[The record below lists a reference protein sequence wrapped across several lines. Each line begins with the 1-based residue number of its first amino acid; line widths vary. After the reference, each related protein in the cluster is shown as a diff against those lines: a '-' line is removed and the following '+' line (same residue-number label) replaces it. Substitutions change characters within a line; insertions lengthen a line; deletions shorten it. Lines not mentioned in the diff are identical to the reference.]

1 VAVERFLPDVDRTR
15 RAAGWFMIAA
25 FGVPLLWLA
34 SVVVELGRANSTAV
48 VLFLVLSF
56 MLALG
61 ARLAFRPQEYLEV
74 DLESRTFAVIRKGK
88 RAAAGALDALGPL
101 EVRMRTRVVGSEG
114 KRRTIIE
121 YVVRAAVHS
130 NVDLY
135 VMKTPGKAR
144 QKMEGIGRAW
154 RLPCKSL
161 GGAVR
166 PPDALDTPLHER
178 LRGDSAARK
187 AVPLS
192 PDWGLRIKPAPM
204 GYAMVSTHRSWVPL
218 QMGLLFLVLGLVVL
232 GGSFH
237 YGVWDEANNGDPFA
251 QVFAALV
258 SVMMLG
264 MVGTAAAG
272 ARNTFFPGTVHI
284 DDRGVTYRG
293 RRMRFKHI
301 EEVTAG
307 APIEIVGDGRILKLA
322 ETFCPPAATAAVVHE
337 LQRLIVEVASSH
349 ES

>member
-1 VAVERFLPDVDRTR
+1 MAVERFLPDVDRTR
-15 RAAGWFMIAA
+15 RAAGWFIIVA
-25 FGVPLLWLA
+25 FAVPLVWLA
-34 SVVVELGRANSTAV
+34 SVVVEVGHANSTAI

-61 ARLAFRPQEYLEV
+61 ARLAFRPQEYLGI
-74 DLESRTFAVIRKGK
+74 DLESRTFEVIRKGK

-130 NVDLY
+130 NIDLY
-135 VMKTPGKAR
+135 VMKTSGRTR

-166 PPDALDTPLHER
+166 QPDALDTPLHER
-178 LRGDSAARK
+178 LRGDGGARK

-192 PDWGLRIKPAPM
+192 PDWGVRIEPAPM
-204 GYAMVSTHRSWVPL
+204 GYAMVSTHRSWAPF
-218 QMGLLFLVLGLVVL
+218 QMGLLFLALGLVVL
-232 GGSFH
+232 GGSFQ
-237 YGVWDEANNGDPFA
+237 YGVWDEATNGEPFA
-251 QVFAALV
+251 QVLAALV
-258 SVMMLG
+258 CVVMLS
-264 MVGTAAAG
+264 MVWTAAAG

-293 RRMRFKHI
+293 RRMRFEHI
-301 EEVTAG
+301 EEATAG

-322 ETFCPPAATAAVVHE
+322 ETFCPPSATATVVHE
-337 LQRLIVEVASSH
+337 LQRLILEVASSH